1 MEKIRVTV
9 CALDP
14 ITRAGLVNCLRP
26 RAGVIVDEC
35 SNGEGADV
43 FVAAFDEL
51 GPAAIAEL
59 RAVTADS
66 GKPVILMMDG
76 VEEADV
82 LPAVDCRVVAILP
95 RAAVTDERL
104 PREIRAAASGKAGLQ
119 ASLLGRL
126 LAHTERLQ
134 REVLAPGAPDEN
146 KLSPREI
153 DVLRLMAEGMDTNDI
168 ARELRYSDRTVKNII
183 YTLTSRLRL
192 RNRSHAVAYAMRA
205 GLI

>member
-1 MEKIRVTV
+1 METIRVTV

-26 RAGVIVDEC
+26 RADVVVDEY
-35 SNGEGADV
+35 SDGEGVDV

-59 RAVTADS
+59 RAVTAES
-66 GKPVILMMDG
+66 GKPVVLLMDG
-76 VEEADV
+76 VEEADL

-95 RAAVTDERL
+95 RAAVTDDRL
-104 PREIRAAASGKAGLQ
+104 PREIRAAASGEAGLR

-134 REVLAPGAPDEN
+134 REVLAPADADEN

-153 DVLRLMAEGMDTNDI
+153 DVLRLMAEGMDTSDI